1 MSCFAGS
8 LHLHPDGGQANC
20 SNDGTGSAVSCR
32 IAAMGVAG
40 MMAPNL
46 LRDFVQQL
54 LHLGMPDFGRCKWST
69 ERFLFSTIARMVWGN
84 KGKVPVAC
92 DGKEPALCANRF
104 DAEAGSS
111 RIVPCREQRNAYSKR
126 RCMAR
131 QMSAMLLRVLTG
143 IVSHW
148 MHFSRGAVL
157 SRPAMCGQS
166 MVPLPGVL
174 CSSYCPWLS

>member
-1 MSCFAGS
+1 MEFKFSGMKRGEFGEEKWGEGKRGRSQMERFQCRQVWRREMASGMPFWGS
-8 LHLHPDGGQANC
+8 DGGTC
-20 SNDGTGSAVSCR
+20 
-32 IAAMGVAG
+32 
-40 MMAPNL
+40 P
-46 LRDFVQQL
+46 
-54 LHLGMPDFGRCKWST
+54 
-69 ERFLFSTIARMVWGN
+69 
-84 KGKVPVAC
+84 
-92 DGKEPALCANRF
+92 EP
-104 DAEAGSS
+104 
-111 RIVPCREQRNAYSKR
+111 PRNAGWKTIRVGTFRGVLSNPVSEHSPSGIYAKR

-157 SRPAMCGQS
+157 SRPVMCGQS